1 MEVAVTFIGLPVATY
16 LALASLRRGRPAV
29 IGVLGAAVI
38 TGLLFVTQAAA
49 EGGYSTAISMLVF
62 SAIALAALVQVLRMM
77 IGLGRPSWVYP
88 VMVALALVVAG
99 IPMLKILAV

>member
-1 MEVAVTFIGLPVATY
+1 MELAIAFIGLPVATY

-38 TGLLFVTQAAA
+38 TGLLFVTQANAA
-49 EGGYSTAISMLVF
+49 DGYSTAVSMLVF

-77 IGLGRPSWVYP
+77 IGLGRPWWVYP
-88 VMVALALVVAG
+88 LIVVSALAVAG
-99 IPMLKILAV
+99 IPMLKILGV

>member
-88 VMVALALVVAG
+88 LIVVLALVVAG
-99 IPMLKILAV
+99 IPMVKILGV